1 MNKYVVITTINK
13 PTEGIK
19 RFIDSDF
26 NVVIVGDERTPSD
39 YSDLDVVFLDIVTQ
53 KNMYPELHDIIPFNH
68 YSRKNLGYLY
78 AASAGAEL
86 ILDTDDDN
94 IFNMNSLLLSLD
106 TEVKGKL
113 VNSKTKWANVY
124 SLFSEST
131 VWPRGLPLDEIH
143 SNEMTIGKVVN
154 KFCPIQQYLV
164 DNDPDVDAVFRLV
177 FNDKSIVFRQ
187 DKDDVILTKG
197 TWSPF
202 NSQATIFFREAFPLL
217 YLPTSVTSR
226 ITDIWR
232 SFVAQ
237 IVLWKHDY
245 ELAFRKPVARQE
257 RNPHNLLNDFNEEFS
272 GFIENKHLIELL
284 ECNGF
289 DPNVKSASL
298 ADTALNYLFVMIKGS
313 LFDKMEEPVARLW
326 HKILRE
332 NSLHPGVIERR
343 EHNRI

>member
-26 NVVIVGDERTPSD
+26 KVVIVGDQKTPSD
-39 YSDLDVVFLDIVTQ
+39 YRDLDVVFLDVGTQ
-53 KNMYPELHDIIPFNH
+53 KNMYPQLHDIIPFNH
-68 YSRKNLGYLY
+68 YSRKNLGYIY
-78 AASAGAEL
+78 AASEGADM

-94 IFNMNSLLLSLD
+94 IFNIDSLFSTLD
-106 TEVKGKL
+106 SEVKATL

-124 SLFSEST
+124 SLFSDSI

-143 SNEMTIGKVVN
+143 SNQMVTGKTIN
-154 KFCPIQQYLV
+154 RFCPIQQYLV

-177 FNDKSIVFRQ
+177 FKDKSIVFHK

-197 TWSPF
+197 TWCPF
-202 NSQATIFFREAFPLL
+202 NSQATIFFRNAFPLL

-237 IVLWKHDY
+237 AVLWEHDY
-245 ELAFRKPVARQE
+245 EVAFRKPIARQE
-257 RNPHNLLNDFNEEFS
+257 RNPHDLLNDFNEEFS
-272 GFIENKHLIELL
+272 GFVQNKDLIELL
-284 ECNGF
+284 ESSSFGP
-289 DPNVKSASL
+289 DVSTSL
-298 ADTALNYLFVMIKGS
+298 ADTALHYLSVMINKS
-313 LFDKMEEPVARLW
+313 FLDEIEKPVARLW
-326 HKILRE
+326 HKMLRE
-332 NSLHPGVIERR
+332 NVLDSRVIESEEYSR
-343 EHNRI
+343 